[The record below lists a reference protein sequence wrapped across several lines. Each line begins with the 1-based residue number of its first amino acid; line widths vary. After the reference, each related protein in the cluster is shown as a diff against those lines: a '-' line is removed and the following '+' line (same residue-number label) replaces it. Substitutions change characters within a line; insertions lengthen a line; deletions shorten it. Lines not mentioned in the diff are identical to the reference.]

1 MLGNVREEHPQMVKQ
16 AMEGVG
22 SEWMQELGRII
33 SVDIEVDAARDFG
46 LLGLRN
52 HVFSVSLDESALE
65 TCKLTMAGIFAS

>member
-1 MLGNVREEHPQMVKQ
+1 MLGNVREEHPKMVKQ

-33 SVDIEVDAARDFG
+33 SVEIEVDAARDFG

-52 HVFSVSLDESALE
+52 HVFSVSLMSPL
-65 TCKLTMAGIFAS
+65 